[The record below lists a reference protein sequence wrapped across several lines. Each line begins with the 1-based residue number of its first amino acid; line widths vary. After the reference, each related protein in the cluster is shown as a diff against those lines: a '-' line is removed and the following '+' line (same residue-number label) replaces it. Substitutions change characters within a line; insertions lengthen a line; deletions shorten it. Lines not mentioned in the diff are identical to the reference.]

1 MNQRPGREVGRPWTQ
16 PKTGDPQAIRTAA
29 DVRHLLSEQIT
40 LLISN
45 PDLDPLQKAGRLA
58 QLAQV
63 ALRAIEVATLEARV
77 DAMEAALRLQQNN
90 QTSKETS

>member
-1 MNQRPGREVGRPWTQ
+1 MNQRTGQQDGCHRTQ
-16 PKTGDPQAIRTAA
+16 PKARDPQAIRTAA
-29 DVRHLLSEQIT
+29 DVRRLVSELIT
-40 LLISN
+40 QLTVN